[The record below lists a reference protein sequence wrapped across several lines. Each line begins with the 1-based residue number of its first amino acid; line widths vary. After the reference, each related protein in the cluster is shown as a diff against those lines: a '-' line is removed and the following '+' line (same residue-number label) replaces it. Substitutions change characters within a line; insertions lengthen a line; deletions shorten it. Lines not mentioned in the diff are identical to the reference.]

1 MAERVKQWLLHTLTL
16 HEMWELLRNPR
27 DTIRTDVIHGR
38 LCVCLY
44 VEVLQLLA
52 TASLLA
58 VSPMAKKRKRLLQTA
73 TLTDIDRERGMNIQV
88 QSWSR
93 SLQSNGG
100 ISLLKMSITGI
111 STSPRLL
118 YPLPS
123 QVDGRLPALILHAG
137 FPPDTSLHRC

>member
-27 DTIRTDVIHGR
+27 DTIRTDVSHGR

-73 TLTDIDRERGMNIQV
+73 TLTERERYEDSSPKLVSVAPIERRYLPIENVYYWHIYE
-88 QSWSR
+88 
-93 SLQSNGG
+93 
-100 ISLLKMSITGI
+100 
-111 STSPRLL
+111 STAAIPIAK
-118 YPLPS
+118 PS
-123 QVDGRLPALILHAG
+123 
-137 FPPDTSLHRC
+137 